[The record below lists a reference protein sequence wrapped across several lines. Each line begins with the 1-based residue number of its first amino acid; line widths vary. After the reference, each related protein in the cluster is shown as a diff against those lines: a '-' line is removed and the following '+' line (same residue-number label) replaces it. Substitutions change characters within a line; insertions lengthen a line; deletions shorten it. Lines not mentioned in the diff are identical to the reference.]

1 MRNGWMARVWM
12 LVAGVALI
20 ATVTVAAQS
29 LPRLPTTHVFLQTG
43 DSPGKVSFNH
53 ETHVDASKP
62 ACTSCHP
69 SLFRIL
75 KPGATAEGTPI
86 THALMQKGRQ
96 CGACHNGKRAFGFD
110 DCTICHRSR

>member
-1 MRNGWMARVWM
+1 MRSQGMAKTLMW
-12 LVAGVALI
+12 VAGVALL

-29 LPRLPTTHVFLQTG
+29 LPRLPHAYVFAQTG
-43 DSPGKVSFNH
+43 DSPGQVSFNH

-62 ACTSCHP
+62 ACTTCHP

-75 KPGATAEGTPI
+75 RPGATVEGTPI
-86 THALMQKGRQ
+86 THAVMQKGRQ